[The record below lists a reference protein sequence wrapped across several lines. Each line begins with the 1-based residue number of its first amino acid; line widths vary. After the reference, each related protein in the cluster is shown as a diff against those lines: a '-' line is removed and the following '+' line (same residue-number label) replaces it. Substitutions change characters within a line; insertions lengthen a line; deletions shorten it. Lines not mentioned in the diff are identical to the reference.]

1 MRLHNSTRFSVSLI
15 LGLMVLG
22 RSVYADEMGSASGS
36 GSVNADARLEG
47 EFAREFNGVW
57 GRALSNL
64 QIFTGSLGGVSA
76 DPITNSGDHARP
88 FMVGGDTFPAFADAC
103 SRSCANQNNKCADA
117 ANNPAK
123 AAADLNVQGCQTQES
138 LCLAA
143 GATAT
148 RTNFQVLT
156 SSNAEFDFICDS

>member
-1 MRLHNSTRFSVSLI
+1 MKFNHLASFSFGLSCSLMLL
-15 LGLMVLG
+15 LGG
-22 RSVYADEMGSASGS
+22 SVYADEMGSGN
-36 GSVNADARLEG
+36 VDVDVDANLEG
-47 EFAREFNGVW
+47 EFAREFRGVW

-64 QIFTGSLGGVSA
+64 QIFTGSMGGVSA

-88 FMVGGDTFPAFADAC
+88 YMVAGDTFPAFADAY

-123 AAADLNVQGCQTQES
+123 AAADLSVEGCQTQES
-138 LCLAA
+138 SCLAA

-148 RTNFQVLT
+148 QTNFQVLT
-156 SSNAEFDFICDS
+156 SSNAEFDFVCDS